1 MLLQVPHHLVE
12 LVLRDLAARVPGP
25 EDCVRIISV
34 PPVAASAAVPTPAP
48 AAPPS
53 HSPEKEEEQEEE
65 DPAKPEE
72 REEDEPASWS
82 AERVGG
88 QGRRNHQADDH
99 EEADDGPRE
108 GPSGNRRRG
117 HAHARPPP
125 STTAMSRRAIFSIA
139 SRCGCNFDTSEVF
152 KSSRYDTNPSI
163 SLNISSIPCGR
174 RRPTPGIHSNSSR
187 TFGFS
192 SYRPSSR
199 FWTSPSCC
207 SSARSG

>member
-53 HSPEKEEEQEEE
+53 HSPEKAEEQ
-65 DPAKPEE
+65 
-72 REEDEPASWS
+72 EEDEPASWS

-152 KSSRYDTNPSI
+152 KSSR
-163 SLNISSIPCGR
+163 
-174 RRPTPGIHSNSSR
+174 
-187 TFGFS
+187 
-192 SYRPSSR
+192 
-199 FWTSPSCC
+199 
-207 SSARSG
+207 

>member
-1 MLLQVPHHLVE
+1 MARLGMLLQVPHHLVE

-88 QGRRNHQADDH
+88 QGRRNQ
-99 EEADDGPRE
+99 EADDGPRE

-125 STTAMSRRAIFSIA
+125 SATAMSRRAIFSIA

-152 KSSRYDTNPSI
+152 KSSR
-163 SLNISSIPCGR
+163 
-174 RRPTPGIHSNSSR
+174 
-187 TFGFS
+187 
-192 SYRPSSR
+192 
-199 FWTSPSCC
+199 
-207 SSARSG
+207 

>member
-1 MLLQVPHHLVE
+1 MSLQVPHHLVE

-82 AERVGG
+82 AERVSG
-88 QGRRNHQADDH
+88 QGSRQHPSASH
-99 EEADDGPRE
+99 EEAAVRHPE
-108 GPSGNRRRG
+108 AP
-117 HAHARPPP
+117 
-125 STTAMSRRAIFSIA
+125 
-139 SRCGCNFDTSEVF
+139 
-152 KSSRYDTNPSI
+152 
-163 SLNISSIPCGR
+163 
-174 RRPTPGIHSNSSR
+174 
-187 TFGFS
+187 
-192 SYRPSSR
+192 
-199 FWTSPSCC
+199 
-207 SSARSG
+207 